1 MVALFVAAMFIGF
14 VLLDRFVQSPRT
26 QRAAVSAP
34 ADLNWSVPKGFY
46 LSEGHTWSHPDS
58 SMGVRVGADALV
70 AHALG
75 AAEKVVLPR
84 LGQLVKAG
92 QPLFGLERQGRDLKI
107 PSSITGRV
115 VALNTDLGKRPELVA
130 EDPYG
135 SGWICAITPTEP
147 NGASSSMPS
156 GEKAVLWLEQEF
168 HRFREFLSMQISP
181 DLAVSL
187 TFPDGGLPVVGS
199 LHGLESAAI
208 ARSHSAALRCSH
220 ARAADVA
227 AAVQSPQRRQILEF
241 VAASALSRGLRFPAA
256 ASASGSGR
264 SRAGAVV
271 DRRAIVAAGG
281 ACRAGSIPSR
291 GWPGHCYVR
300 LGCDG

>member
-199 LHGLESAAI
+199 LAELPLGGW
-208 ARSHSAALRCSH
+208 
-220 ARAADVA
+220 RAFEAEFL
-227 AAVQSPQRRQILEF
+227 SPQLTKGPR
-241 VAASALSRGLRFPAA
+241 V
-256 ASASGSGR
+256 
-264 SRAGAVV
+264 
-271 DRRAIVAAGG
+271 
-281 ACRAGSIPSR
+281 
-291 GWPGHCYVR
+291 
-300 LGCDG
+300 